1 MKNICKYLSQKQAK
15 FAQHPFFEQIAEG
28 RPLDELGPF
37 AQRMAF
43 WVQSFQD
50 VLRLN
55 EERVISPDLR
65 QIARCHR
72 DEDGGHNEW
81 FMSDLNV
88 MSNGEPSIYLLYS
101 SEHRPT
107 RDASYALISEVFQA
121 RNDYERIA
129 FLLTLEST
137 AHVFFEHVADFS
149 ERAGYSSVLKYFS
162 NHHLSAE
169 KSHQSFDEQNMEAYI
184 NSIQLTQGEEKG
196 IFEMIDR
203 AYEAFT
209 MMFDDFTVTLE
220 RRVKVPV

>member
-1 MKNICKYLSQKQAK
+1 MKSVHKYLSQKQAK
-15 FAQHPFFEQIAEG
+15 FAQHPFFERVAESKS
-28 RPLDELGPF
+28 LDELGPF

-50 VLRLN
+50 ILRLN
-55 EERVISPDLR
+55 EARVISPDLR
-65 QIARCHR
+65 HFARCHR
-72 DEDGGHNEW
+72 DEDSGHNEW

-88 MSNGEPSIYLLYS
+88 MSSGEPSICLLYS

-129 FLLTLEST
+129 LLLTLEST
-137 AHVFFEHVADFS
+137 AHAFFEHVADFS
-149 ERAGYSSVLKYFS
+149 ERAGYSGVLKYFS
-162 NHHLSAE
+162 NHHLIAE
-169 KSHQSFDEQNMEAYI
+169 QSHQSFDEQNMEAYI
-184 NSIQLTQGEEKG
+184 DSIQLTQDEEKG

-209 MMFDDFTVTLE
+209 TMFDDFAVTLE